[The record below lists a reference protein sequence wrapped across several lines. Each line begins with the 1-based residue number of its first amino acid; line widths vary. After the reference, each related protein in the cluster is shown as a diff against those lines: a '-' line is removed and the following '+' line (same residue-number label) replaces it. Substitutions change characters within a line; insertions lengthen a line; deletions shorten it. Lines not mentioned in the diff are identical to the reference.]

1 MSKKQ
6 SNSLSLKIEGEN
18 FTLNTEKLL
27 IGSGDNCDIK
37 IDHNSISSYQA
48 MIFTDKDGLT
58 TIVDLEAQNGT
69 FINGVRIAGKAA
81 FFDGDT
87 LTFGKVHCEVI
98 ESTES
103 LEFESREEHVQVYS
117 ELNSSK
123 VHVPEQ
129 THENQVLIDDEYCD
143 IVFSDDNF
151 TPLSVNPVHKLKVD
165 ENEFVPTDELEDA
178 FDISQKSDGRCIQV
192 TTTVN
197 GSLQDQF
204 YFPMQDGTVKAFSS
218 AKKNSVIVDIGK
230 FDTPE
235 ALFVVTQGVLEVAN
249 IEGFEVSKQHMS
261 LTPDQMIVM
270 TCGTFQIFIEI
281 APVPAKLAHISSLR
295 RDKAFILDTAKK
307 FGAVILPMLLLLLVD
322 FTIEKKTPLK
332 KLSIIYKKPTKT
344 NIDNSKSLA
353 SKNPNN
359 TKKNT
364 GHKSTK
370 QPDKK
375 ISHSKSGAK
384 KQPKKS
390 PKKSVAKSAA
400 PASKKAKAKT
410 KAYNFKVATNVDSL
424 FSKSSS
430 VSVSN
435 SKSVSNV
442 QTTSSV
448 TGSLDTKVNGTS
460 AAEVGQLG
468 KDSAGRGPAS
478 FGSKGLSSKSGRD
491 TAYIQTET
499 VVLGSMDPELL
510 RKILQQYL
518 PQFRHCYQQ
527 ELAYNSE
534 DIKGIV
540 DLNFEISGAGKV
552 GKVNIRAKDS
562 RFSKRGINCM
572 EKVLGI
578 IDFPKPK
585 GGGRVAV
592 RQPLSF
598 FSEKE

>member
-1 MSKKQ
+1 MNKKQ
-6 SNSLSLKIEGEN
+6 STSLSLVIDGEN
-18 FTLNTEKLL
+18 FKLNTEKLL
-27 IGSGDNCDIK
+27 IGSGENCDIK
-37 IDHNSISSYQA
+37 IDHNSISNYQA
-48 MIFTDKDGLT
+48 MIFTDHSGVT
-58 TIVDLEAQNGT
+58 TVVDLEAQNGT
-69 FINGVRIAGKAA
+69 FINGVRVNGKSA

-87 LTFGKVHCEVI
+87 LTFGKVHCEIV
-98 ESTES
+98 ESTE
-103 LEFESREEHVQVYS
+103 ETIFESREEHVQIYS
-117 ELNSSK
+117 ELNTAK

-129 THENQVLIDDEYCD
+129 TNENQILIDDEYCD
-143 IVFSDDNF
+143 IVFSDNEF
-151 TPLSVNPVHKLKVD
+151 TPLLHNPVHDLKVD
-165 ENEFVPTDELEDA
+165 ENEFVPTDELDEA
-178 FDISQKSDGRCIQV
+178 FDIAQKSDGRCIQV

-218 AKKNSVIVDIGK
+218 AKKNSVLVDIGI
-230 FDTPE
+230 FDAPE
-235 ALFVVTQGVLEVAN
+235 TLFRVNQGVLEVSD
-249 IEGFEVSKQHMS
+249 IEGFVSSKKEMS
-261 LTPDQMIVM
+261 LTPDQIIVM
-270 TCGTFQIFIEI
+270 TCGTFQIFIEV

-295 RDKAFILDTAKK
+295 RDRAFYFDTAKK
-307 FGAVILPMLLLLLVD
+307 FAAVILPMLLLLLVD

-344 NIDNSKSLA
+344 VINDSKSLA

-359 TKKNT
+359 TKKDT

-390 PKKSVAKSAA
+390 PKKAVAKSAA

-410 KAYNFKVATNVDSL
+410 KAYDFKVATNVDSL
-424 FSKSSS
+424 FSNSSS

-442 QTTSSV
+442 STTSSV

-460 AAEVGQLG
+460 SAEVGQLG

-540 DLNFEISGAGKV
+540 DLNFEISGSGKV
-552 GKVNIRAKDS
+552 GKINIRAKDS

-572 EKVLGI
+572 GKVLGI